1 MNGAAAAAPPPALW
15 IRALS
20 RLPFALLYALTASIS
35 LLLRHVL
42 RHRVRIARANLR
54 RCFPSKSAA
63 EIESLLNAYYR
74 HLGQVAAEFLKMAG
88 MPAQEMRRRTPFTNA
103 ALLSAET
110 DAGRSVLL
118 LGSHLANWEWSLQ
131 AVTLVLSVPIDA
143 AYKPL
148 HAAGADRELL
158 KLRARYGARMVA
170 AKKMLRVV
178 ARQRQAVHAIA
189 LMADQM
195 PASSGGRQWLTFL
208 GCDTAFYPGP
218 GEIGRM
224 TGYAAFFVA
233 MRRIERGYYELT
245 LHPIAA
251 AGERLAPEVFT
262 ARYAQLLEAQI
273 RAQPAFWLWSHRRWK
288 STRPAEPLAPGP
300 TASH

>member
-1 MNGAAAAAPPPALW
+1 MNDSAPAAAPALW
-15 IRALS
+15 LRALS
-20 RLPFALLYALTASIS
+20 RVPFPLLYALTGTLAF
-35 LLLRHVL
+35 LLRHL
-42 RHRVRIARANLR
+42 LHYRVGITRANLR
-54 RCFPSKSAA
+54 RCFPSRSSA
-63 EIESLLNAYYR
+63 EIESLISAYYR
-74 HLGQVAAEFLKMAG
+74 HLGQVAAEFLKMTS
-88 MPAQEMRRRTPFTNA
+88 MPADEMRRRTPFTNA
-103 ALLSAET
+103 ALLAAET

-118 LGSHLANWEWSLQ
+118 LGAHLANWEWSLQ
-131 AVTLVLSVPIDA
+131 AVTLVLGVPVDA

-148 HAAGADRELL
+148 HAAGPDRELL

-170 AKKMLRVV
+170 AKRLLRVV
-178 ARQRQAVHAIA
+178 ARRRHEAHAIA

-218 GEIGRM
+218 GEIGRL

-233 MRRIERGYYELT
+233 MRRAARGYYELT

-251 AGERLAPEVFT
+251 AGEHLAPEIFT

-273 RAQPAFWLWSHRRWK
+273 RLQPAFWMWSHRRWK
-288 STRPAEPLAPGP
+288 GARPAEMAAPGQ
-300 TASH
+300 TVSG

>member
-1 MNGAAAAAPPPALW
+1 MNAAAPPPPALW

-35 LLLRHVL
+35 LLLRYVM
-42 RHRVRIARANLR
+42 RQRVGIARTNLR

-63 EIESLLNAYYR
+63 EIESLIRAYYR
-74 HLGQVAAEFLKMAG
+74 HLGQVAAECLKMATL
-88 MPAQEMRRRTPFTNA
+88 PAHEMRLRLRFTNSE
-103 ALLSAET
+103 LLSAET

-118 LGSHLANWEWSLQ
+118 LGSHLANWEWALQ
-131 AVTLVLSVPIDA
+131 AVTLALSVPVDA

-148 HAAGADRELL
+148 HAAGADRELV
-158 KLRARYGARMVA
+158 KLRARFGARMVA
-170 AKKMLRVV
+170 AKKLLRVV

-218 GEIGRM
+218 GEIGHM

-233 MRRIERGYYELT
+233 MRRLARGYYELT
-245 LHPIAA
+245 LQPIAA
-251 AGERLAPEVFT
+251 AGERLAPEIFT

-288 STRPAEPLAPGP
+288 SARPAEPLAPARP
-300 TASH
+300 APH